1 MSDFATSYLG
11 RLRASVGSRLL
22 LVPGARVVVADTQGR
37 VLLEL
42 RADFNLWGLPGGVPD
57 EREDIVAC
65 AVRETFEE
73 TGLRISDLVPFGFAS
88 GPETEVWTYPNGH
101 VCQYFSMMFT
111 TQTFSGA
118 PGSDG
123 GENLRVAWFRPDA
136 LPDVLP
142 SVALTIDAFLRWKA
156 TGAFQMI

>member
-1 MSDFATSYLG
+1 MSDFASSYLG

-22 LVPGARVVVADTQGR
+22 LVPGARVVIEDSQDR

-42 RADFNLWGLPGGVPD
+42 RADFGVWGLPGGVPD

-73 TGLRISDLVPFGFAS
+73 TGLRIADLVPFGFAS
-88 GPETEVWTYPNGH
+88 GTDTEVWTYPNGH
-101 VCQYFSMMFT
+101 VCHYFSMMFAT
-111 TQTFSGA
+111 RTFSGA
-118 PGSDG
+118 PASDG
-123 GENLRVAWFRPDA
+123 GENLRVGWFKPDA
-136 LPDVLP
+136 LPEVLP
-142 SVALTIDAFLRWKA
+142 TVTLTIEAFLRWRA

>member
-1 MSDFATSYLG
+1 MSDFKDSYLG
-11 RLRASVGSRLL
+11 RLRASVGPRLL
-22 LVPGARVVVADTQGR
+22 LVPGARVVVADSRDR

-42 RADFNLWGLPGGVPD
+42 RADFDLWGLPGGVPD

-101 VCQYFSMMFT
+101 VCHYFSMMFT
-111 TQTFSGA
+111 TQTFSGT
-118 PGSDG
+118 PVSDG
-123 GENLRVAWFRPDA
+123 GENLRVGWFETDA
-136 LPDVLP
+136 LPEVLP
-142 SVALTIDAFLRWKA
+142 TVALTIEAFRRWKA
-156 TGAFQMI
+156 TGVFQMI